1 LMPVSSQQ
9 ELVEMSK
16 YQRSTYVAKSLGA
29 HFSGLLFADVAVLG
43 VWWTLTCCR
52 HVLSPW
58 LISVVRLRSAAEK
71 LGAFNDDSE
80 QLFSELGP
88 KFAAKGKQLH
98 GIKSELD
105 LIFDRIRYGNPT
117 CQLLL

>member
-1 LMPVSSQQ
+1 MYPN
-9 ELVEMSK
+9 
-16 YQRSTYVAKSLGA
+16 
-29 HFSGLLFADVAVLG
+29 
-43 VWWTLTCCR
+43 
-52 HVLSPW
+52 VLSPW